1 MDYVGSGCH
10 GQGQVEGIV
19 LNSEGR
25 EEEEKKK
32 ARIHPFTHPFMYYQP
47 ANNRNG
53 HTRNVRTHAFF
64 PGRAGS

>member
-1 MDYVGSGCH
+1 M
-10 GQGQVEGIV
+10 
-19 LNSEGR
+19 NSEGR